1 MSRLPYL
8 VGITGGIGSGKSTV
22 CKVFAQLDIPVYDA
36 DSNAKRLMSEDADLI
51 KEIKQNFGEES
62 YLADGLI
69 NREYLAEKVFN
80 DKESLEQLNALVHP
94 RVGNDFKA
102 WTATQ
107 TNAPYLIKEAALLIE
122 SRSYKALNK
131 LIIVKA
137 SQDTKIKR
145 VLLRDA
151 FRSREE
157 VNAIIEKQLSDAV
170 YGEHADFTIN
180 NNEEKLILPAII
192 KLHNKLLLLAGQRG

>member
-131 LIIVKA
+131 LIIVK
-137 SQDTKIKR
+137 
-145 VLLRDA
+145 
-151 FRSREE
+151 
-157 VNAIIEKQLSDAV
+157 IIQGLE
-170 YGEHADFTIN
+170 
-180 NNEEKLILPAII
+180 
-192 KLHNKLLLLAGQRG
+192 